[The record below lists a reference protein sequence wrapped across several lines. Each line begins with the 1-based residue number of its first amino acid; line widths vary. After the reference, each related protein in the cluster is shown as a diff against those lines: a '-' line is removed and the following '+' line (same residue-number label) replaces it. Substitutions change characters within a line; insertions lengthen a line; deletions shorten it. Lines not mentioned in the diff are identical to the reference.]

1 MSEIRWVLFNKDGSK
16 EVCGCP
22 TATDALEYANNIL
35 YIKEEFDCSSTDD
48 RLSDM
53 ENVLRLLKT
62 LNKGVEQ
69 MGNKMIDINKKY
81 KTRDGKEV
89 RIYATDHVGSYPICG
104 AIRYLDGWD
113 NEAWKEDGRNS
124 NYVEDDPDDLVEV
137 SKYEDFKI
145 DDKVI
150 VWENDYPDRKERGYF
165 AGVNEDGYPMVFM
178 NGRTSFIEVDT
189 CWWDNCE
196 KYDHM
201 KHGE

>member
-1 MSEIRWVLFNKDGSK
+1 
-16 EVCGCP
+16 
-22 TATDALEYANNIL
+22 
-35 YIKEEFDCSSTDD
+35 
-48 RLSDM
+48 
-53 ENVLRLLKT
+53 
-62 LNKGVEQ
+62 
-69 MGNKMIDINKKY
+69 MIDINKKY

-104 AIRYLDGWD
+104 AIRYEDGWY
-113 NEAWKEDGRNS
+113 EESWEEDGRNS
-124 NYVEDDPDDLVEV
+124 NYVEDDLVEV

-150 VWENDYPDRKERGYF
+150 VWDNDYPDEKERGYF